1 MLRFVLRR
9 LAVLPIALIL
19 IHFLGFS
26 YAYIARPVRAART
39 PYLRE
44 QVGNQIPLFDSYSQH
59 IQDIL
64 HGSLLRPVEQGP
76 QIGSFAQTLGQSLVA
91 SLGLLAIA
99 ITLSI
104 LFGML
109 LGILAVRNQPP
120 GVRGW
125 MSFISTIGLSM
136 PSFYI
141 GSLSILAIV
150 FVLVARGP
158 NSESLIP
165 IRGFGWDRHL
175 ILPVLALMLR
185 PTVQIAQVTA
195 NMLVGE
201 LGKQYIIAAR
211 SFGHTWH
218 DIRWRQAMRNV
229 LAPIILSIAGSFRL
243 LCGELIV
250 VEWLFNWPGL
260 GNLLASTLVPNVL
273 STNLGATALFLDPPT
288 VAADITMI
296 GALFLITDLLSSILV
311 RIFDPRLRVQDEA
324 ALSGGLG

>member
-9 LAVLPIALIL
+9 LAILPFAVIL

-44 QVGNQIPLFDSYSQH
+44 QLGEQIPLLDSYSQY
-59 IQDIL
+59 IQDVF
-64 HGSLLRPVEQGP
+64 HGALLRPMEQGP
-76 QIGSFAQTLGQSLVA
+76 QISSFAQTLGQSLVA

-104 LFGML
+104 LFGLL
-109 LGILAVRNQPP
+109 LGFLAVRNQPP

-125 MSFISTIGLSM
+125 MSFLSTIGLSM
-136 PSFYI
+136 PSFYV
-141 GSLSILAIV
+141 GSLSILVIV
-150 FVLVARGP
+150 FVLVLRGP
-158 NSESLIP
+158 DSESLIP
-165 IRGFGWDRHL
+165 IRGFGWDNHL

-185 PTVQIAQVTA
+185 PLVQIAQVTA
-195 NMLVGE
+195 NMLVEE

-229 LAPIILSIAGSFRL
+229 IAPIILSIAGSFRL
-243 LCGELIV
+243 LFGELIV

-296 GALFLITDLLSSILV
+296 GSLFLITDLLSSILV
-311 RIFDPRLRVQDEA
+311 RVFDPRLRVQDEIT
-324 ALSGGLG
+324 LNGGLG